1 MKKKV
6 FHSSVTPELK
16 FHGSGPDNKVT
27 FYQMMM
33 YDIKQFLSSD
43 PSVINRFVL
52 YDLMEKLDPELK
64 TALTMISYIVSN
76 SYVGPRIKQPPEEF
90 QKIMEYKPSNPE
102 FIDQVD
108 AILSEMGFSARL
120 PALVR
125 MLIRDGDVYYRIHR
139 DGKAITKLELLPAGA
154 VTIMDSSFKA
164 NPEDAGYVIRSEDEF
179 YLNETLTPQT
189 PGASQ
194 EIPTPRAPL
203 YGKLPGVSGSNAI
216 ASYVGQAMTTLPKEE
231 VLHFAYEKEGH
242 ACRDILNRNT
252 FGVYGFSPLE
262 TLIFTL
268 KLKMAIT
275 LDYMLYSR
283 TGLPRWDFTIDLS
296 EVMNLENYVGDY
308 ETRLKDARNNA
319 REIFSEFERQLYYIE
334 TDHNSPHYGQN
345 VPLEADHAFIHG
357 SDVNVDQKG
366 GRPAATQYLEVIKKC
381 DMSICSVL
389 GVPISLFGYESGTY
403 AIGYITR
410 AFMLSFG
417 GGLLRSIENDM
428 KSFLIEEFKRRKIK
442 FSPQDFDK
450 LEFEYYVDDS
460 DSISL
465 HAELEKARLNIA
477 VQGYVNGILSKNE
490 ARARVGYE
498 EVEGGDE
505 FRDVPPMN
513 NAQIGSETGGLNPE
527 GAGLPTD
534 GGTLSGMQKN
544 QSRSVLYKHSLPLD
558 EQQSEASIKK
568 IYEDSIRKLF
578 EELASEIDKLD

>member
-6 FHSSVTPELK
+6 YHNAVTPELK

-33 YDIKQFLSSD
+33 YDIKQFLSAD
-43 PSVINRFVL
+43 PSTINRFVL
-52 YDLMEKLDPELK
+52 YDLMEKLDPEMK

-76 SYVGPRIKQPPEEF
+76 SYIGPRIRQPPEEF
-90 QKIMEYKPSNPE
+90 QRIMEYKPSNPE
-102 FIDQVD
+102 FVDQVD
-108 AILSEMGFSARL
+108 SILSEMGFTSRL

-139 DGKAITKLELLPAGA
+139 DGKSISRLELLPAGA

-179 YLNETLTPQT
+179 YLNETLTPQS
-189 PGASQ
+189 PGAAQ
-194 EIPTPRAPL
+194 EIPTPRAPIS
-203 YGKLPGVSGSNAI
+203 GKLPGAAGANALV
-216 ASYVGQAMTTLPKEE
+216 SYVGQAMTTLPREE

-242 ACRDILNRNT
+242 ACRDILGRNT

-262 TLIFTL
+262 TLIFVL

-296 EVMNLENYVGDY
+296 EIMNLENYVGDY
-308 ETRLKDARNNA
+308 ETRLKDARDNA

-334 TDHNSPHYGQN
+334 TDTNSPHYGEN
-345 VPLEADHAFIHG
+345 VPMEADHAFIHG
-357 SDVNVDQKG
+357 SDVSINQKG
-366 GRPAATQYLEVIKKC
+366 GKPAAAQYLEVIKKC
-381 DMSICSVL
+381 DMSICSAL
-389 GVPISLFGYESGTY
+389 GVPLSLFGYESAGTP

-410 AFMLSFG
+410 SFMLSFG

-428 KSFLIEEFKRRKIK
+428 KAFLIEEFKTRKIP
-442 FSPQDFDK
+442 FSPQDFEK

-477 VQGYVNGILSKNE
+477 VQGFVNGILSKNE
-490 ARARVGYE
+490 ARARVGYDA
-498 EVEGGDE
+498 VEGGDT

-513 NAQIGSETGGLNPE
+513 NVIGSETGGLNPE
-527 GAGLPTD
+527 GAALPTD

-544 QSRSVLYKHSLPLD
+544 QSKPILFKHALPFD
-558 EQQSEASIKK
+558 ENESEERIKNIYEESIKK
-568 IYEDSIRKLF
+568 LF
-578 EELASEIDKLD
+578 EDLAKEIDKLD